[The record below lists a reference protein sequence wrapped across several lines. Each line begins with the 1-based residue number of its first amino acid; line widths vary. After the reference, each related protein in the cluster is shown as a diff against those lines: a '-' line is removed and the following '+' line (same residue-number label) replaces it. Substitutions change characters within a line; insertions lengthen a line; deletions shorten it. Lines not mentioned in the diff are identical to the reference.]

1 MTRILTVENASYD
14 LDRIPDEVSDLRYC
28 VLDYSDPKNADYY
41 FIPLIFLES
50 FYAPAVVLSIGDY
63 TIQMPL
69 DWSILVCDDDYSDLE
84 VMPLTSL
91 NDRGFH
97 TMVFNPLRH
106 MVPRPKEINITNVYS
121 EIKWFFPKLK
131 NGNILVVPLEDK
143 PHPNCALFVKEA
155 SKLSDVIDI
164 GVLFES

>member
-1 MTRILTVENASYD
+1 M
-14 LDRIPDEVSDLRYC
+14 
-28 VLDYSDPKNADYY
+28 DYSDPKNSDYF
-41 FIPLIFLES
+41 FIPLVFLES
-50 FYAPAVVLSIGDY
+50 FQSPSVVLQIGTY

-106 MVPRPKEINITNVYS
+106 MVPRPQEINITNVYS
-121 EIKWFFPKLK
+121 EVKWFFPKLK

-143 PHPNCALFVKEA
+143 LCPNCALFVKEI
-155 SKLSDVIDI
+155 SKLPEVISI
-164 GVLFES
+164 GALFE

>member
-1 MTRILTVENASYD
+1 MFVLTNENRPYNLNAVPNEVED
-14 LDRIPDEVSDLRYC
+14 IRYC
-28 VLDYSDPKNADYY
+28 VYDYSDPKNSDYY

-63 TIQMPL
+63 SIQMPL
-69 DWSILVCDDDYSDLE
+69 DWSILVCDNDYSDLE

-106 MVPRPKEINITNVYS
+106 MVPRPKEVNITNVYS
-121 EIKWFFPKLK
+121 EVKWFFPKLK
-131 NGNILVVPLEDK
+131 NGSILVVPIEDK
-143 PHPNCALFVKEA
+143 PTPNCVLFVKES
-155 SKLSDVIDI
+155 SKLPEVIDI
-164 GVLFES
+164 GALFE

>member
-1 MTRILTVENASYD
+1 MKILTNNNTAYD
-14 LDRIPDEVSDLRYC
+14 LDKIPNESEDIRYC
-28 VLDYSDPKNADYY
+28 VLDYSDSKNPDYF

-63 TIQMPL
+63 IIKMPL
-69 DWSILVCDDDYSDLE
+69 DWSILVCDNQYSDLE

-106 MVPRPKEINITNVYS
+106 MVPTPHEINITNVYT
-121 EIKWFFPKLK
+121 EVKWFFPKLK

-143 PHPNCALFVKEA
+143 PFPNCALFVKELT
-155 SKLSDVIDI
+155 KLPDVISI
-164 GVLFES
+164 GELFG